1 MTGPSAP
8 LDGRTD
14 RTLLQN
20 EDLNMQ
26 DIQVA
31 TISHKETQ
39 TGVGVSCQVRPFEWM
54 NISPADCEIKSGRFV
69 TAEEA
74 NDAVSESF
82 HAFCRLSHTPLTYRP
97 SLAFPF
103 SSIYQKTHAK
113 KIT

>member
-1 MTGPSAP
+1 
-8 LDGRTD
+8 
-14 RTLLQN
+14 
-20 EDLNMQ
+20 MQ

-82 HAFCRLSHTPLTYRP
+82 HAFCRLSHTPLTFRQVSLFLFFFNP
-97 SLAFPF
+97 SE
-103 SSIYQKTHAK
+103 KTCK
-113 KIT
+113 KNNLTLR